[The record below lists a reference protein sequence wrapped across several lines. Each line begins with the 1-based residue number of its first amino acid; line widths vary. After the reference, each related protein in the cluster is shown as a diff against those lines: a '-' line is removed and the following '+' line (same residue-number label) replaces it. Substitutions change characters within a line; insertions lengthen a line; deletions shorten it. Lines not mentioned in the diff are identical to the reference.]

1 MALVMS
7 AALCMA
13 ALFLLF
19 KVFDKRNIALLPA
32 IVINY
37 FTASLCGTLVSPPWQ
52 AGDLTPL
59 ALPVMVLGVLF
70 ITLFYLT
77 GLSTQRA
84 GVAVTSLSSK
94 MSLVLT
100 VLAAVLLHGERPSAV
115 EWMGIAL
122 ALAGVVMAS
131 WSSGA
136 PGARGVWL
144 LPLLLFLGNAAIDI
158 TLNATQRTLLTPA
171 TEPVFPTLIFM
182 LAGLLG
188 VGWMLAKRTLQQLCD
203 TRVIIAGVVLGL
215 VNYASLYFIVG
226 ALARSGLAA
235 SSVFPLMNIGVIFFG
250 TLASMLLFK
259 ERLRAV
265 QWVGLACALIALV
278 LILSPGT

>member
-1 MALVMS
+1 MALVIS

-13 ALFLLF
+13 VLFLLF

-59 ALPVMVLGVLF
+59 ALPAVVLGVLF

-77 GLSTQRA
+77 GLSTQHA
-84 GVAVTSLSSK
+84 GVAVTSVSSK

-122 ALAGVVMAS
+122 ALAGVVLAS

-136 PGARGVWL
+136 PGARGVWQ

-182 LAGLLG
+182 LAGVLG
-188 VGWMLAKRTLQQLCD
+188 AVWMMAVGTTAQLGNA
-203 TRVIIAGVVLGL
+203 RVLIAGVILGL
-215 VNYASLYFIVG
+215 VNYATLYFIVG
-226 ALARSGLAA
+226 SLSRSGLAA
-235 SSVFPLMNIGVIFFG
+235 SSVFPLMNIGVILFG
-250 TLASMLLFK
+250 TMASMLLFK

-265 QWVGLACALIALV
+265 QWAGLVCAVIALV
-278 LILSPGT
+278 LILFPGT